1 MPKAY
6 GSFNLNVSWKSLS
19 LYTLFTYSLGG
30 KVLDY
35 NYADLMAVG
44 TSPKNMH
51 KDILNSWTYDQAT
64 ATDAVDPNGIPMLN
78 YSPKINSDVTA
89 SLYATS
95 SRWLTSASY
104 LILKNINLS
113 YQLPKEWVRK
123 ADLEAVTL
131 TLACENLFTK
141 TARQGMNPQMSYS
154 GTQSNYLVTPRVFSF
169 GLNVRF

>member
-1 MPKAY
+1 
-6 GSFNLNVSWKSLS
+6 
-19 LYTLFTYSLGG
+19 
-30 KVLDY
+30 
-35 NYADLMAVG
+35 
-44 TSPKNMH
+44 
-51 KDILNSWTYDQAT
+51 
-64 ATDAVDPNGIPMLN
+64 MLN

-89 SLYATS
+89 SLNATS

-123 ADLEAVTL
+123 ADLEGVTL

-141 TARQGMNPQMSYS
+141 TSRRGMNPQMSYS
-154 GTQSNYLVTPRVFSF
+154 GTQSNSLVTPRVFSV